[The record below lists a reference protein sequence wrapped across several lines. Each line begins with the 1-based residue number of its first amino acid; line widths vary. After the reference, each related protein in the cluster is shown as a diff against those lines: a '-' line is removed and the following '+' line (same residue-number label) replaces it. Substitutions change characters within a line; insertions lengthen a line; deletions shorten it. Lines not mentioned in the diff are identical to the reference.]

1 MAKGYD
7 VNRDHKDLVAS
18 FGKIIGKRAGFKC
31 EWCEAKDDLRPWEYR
46 PGEEPAAEL
55 LALLCGR
62 CRGIAEGAPA
72 EPGELHSLRNAL
84 WNDIEAIA
92 GGAGRALARSGVSW
106 AREAIDES
114 IYDEELKAQL
124 LKELRRG

>member
-7 VNRDHKDLVAS
+7 TNREHQDLVAS

-31 EWCEAKDDLRPWEYR
+31 EWCEAKDNLRLWEYQ
-46 PGEEPAAEL
+46 PDEEPTAEM

-62 CRGIAEGAPA
+62 CRAIADGAPA

-84 WNDIEAIA
+84 WNNIEAIA
-92 GGAGRALARSGVSW
+92 GGAGRTLARSGVPW

-114 IYDEELKAQL
+114 IYNEA
-124 LKELRRG
+124 LKEKLFKEL